1 MPSLTILYWRD
12 IPAQVIAGERR
23 NSVKAQLPQRFTE
36 AIDSAAM
43 RAGLFNSDDYLGAW
57 RRGDPSPCA
66 DDLDAAVA
74 ETVAVLDRDY
84 TPARLKVLIDNGG
97 KENDSA

>member
-1 MPSLTILYWRD
+1 MAELTVIYWRD

-23 NSVKAQLPQRFTE
+23 NRVKAQLAQRFAE

-43 RAGLFNSDDYLGAW
+43 RAGLFNSDDYLSEW
-57 RRGDPSPCA
+57 RRGAPSPCA

-74 ETVAVLDRDY
+74 DAVAALDRDY
-84 TPARLKVLIDNGG
+84 PPARLKALIDNGG
-97 KENDSA
+97 KEGAA